1 MDSCAD
7 LGRASLGDQIG
18 PHPGAMVS
26 AVRSAGRAVF
36 VAMKRALVVVD
47 VQESFRQ
54 RPNWA
59 ATSNPEIAKQV
70 QRLADTFRARGEM
83 IVWVLH
89 VEPGTGTVF
98 DPASGFVRLMDGLEA
113 GEGESV

>member
-1 MDSCAD
+1 
-7 LGRASLGDQIG
+7 
-18 PHPGAMVS
+18 MVP
-26 AVRSAGRAVF
+26 AVRSGRGAVF
-36 VAMKRALVVVD
+36 LAMKRALVVID

-70 QRLADTFRARGEM
+70 HRLAETFRAQGEL

-98 DPASGFVRLMDGLEA
+98 DPASGYVRLMEGLEA
-113 GEGESV
+113 AEGEPVINKT

>member
-1 MDSCAD
+1 
-7 LGRASLGDQIG
+7 
-18 PHPGAMVS
+18 MVP
-26 AVRSAGRAVF
+26 AVRSVRGAVF
-36 VAMKRALVVVD
+36 LAMKRALVVVD

-59 ATSNPEIAKQV
+59 ASSNPEIAKQV
-70 QRLADTFRARGEM
+70 QLLADTFRARGEM

-98 DPASGFVRLMDGLEA
+98 DPESGYVRLMDGLEA
-113 GEGESV
+113 AEGEPVITKTSFN